1 MAYQKQYYKRGYYVK
16 KIIDDYCVIDIETTG
31 LSWQK
36 DKIIEIGIL
45 KVRNKEIIERY
56 CQLINPQ
63 QNISPFIT
71 QLTGI
76 DNQMVEDMPVL
87 PSVQDDI
94 LQFL

>member
-45 KVRNKEIIERY
+45 KV
-56 CQLINPQ
+56 
-63 QNISPFIT
+63 
-71 QLTGI
+71 
-76 DNQMVEDMPVL
+76 
-87 PSVQDDI
+87 
-94 LQFL
+94 

>member
-1 MAYQKQYYKRGYYVK
+1 MAYQKQYYKRGHFVK
-16 KIIDDYCVIDIETTG
+16 KIIDDYCVLDIETTG

-45 KVRNKEIIERY
+45 KVKNKEIVERY
-56 CQLINPQ
+56 SQLINPQ

-76 DNQMVEDMPVL
+76 DN
-87 PSVQDDI
+87 
-94 LQFL
+94 